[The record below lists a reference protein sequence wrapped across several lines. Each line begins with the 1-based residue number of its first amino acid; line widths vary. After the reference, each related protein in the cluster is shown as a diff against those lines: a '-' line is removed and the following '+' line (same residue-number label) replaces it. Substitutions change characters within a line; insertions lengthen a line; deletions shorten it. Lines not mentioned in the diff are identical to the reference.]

1 MENKKILEAI
11 KLATNNEDLDFEL
24 AKLSMN
30 EIMSGE
36 VTPSQFGAF
45 IIAMKMKGETP
56 TEIAGLATAM
66 RDKSLKVDLD
76 EPLLDTCGTGGDGLK
91 TFNISTAVAFVVAG
105 AGIKV
110 AKHGNRAISGSSG
123 SADALESLG
132 VKITLSPYSVKK
144 CIQEIGIGFIFAQS
158 FHPAMKLSLIHI

>member
-1 MENKKILEAI
+1 
-11 KLATNNEDLDFEL
+11 
-24 AKLSMN
+24 MN

-36 VTPSQFGAF
+36 IFATSQFGAF

-91 TFNISTAVAFVVAG
+91 TFNISTAVWAVAG

-144 CIQEIGIGFIFAQS
+144 CIQEVE
-158 FHPAMKLSLIHI
+158 